1 MIGLLALAVPVFIW
15 ILWIVTFSSNAA
27 LPQEEKVEK
36 YLSFFPSFLHSPRS
50 ISVTA
55 LIFAGASIFLSTI
68 GRRKADD
75 TFKVLSV
82 AAIVVASAI
91 ILLQL
96 FTML

>member
-15 ILWIVTFSSNAA
+15 IVTFSSNPA